1 MSWTIKKAEH
11 RRTDAFEW
19 WCWKRLLRIP
29 WTARS
34 NLSILKETNP
44 EYSLEGLML
53 KLKLQY
59 FCYLMWRSDS
69 LEEILML
76 GKIEGR
82 RRREQQR
89 MRWLDGIYTV
99 KGYSMINE
107 TELDVFLNFPCF
119 LYDPTNVGNLISGS
133 FAFSK
138 PSLYIWKFSIEVL
151 LKPGL
156 ENFEHYFTSVW
167 DEYNSAVVWT
177 FFSTA
182 LLGTWG
188 EDWPFLVLWPLLY
201 FPNLLAYWVQHSH
214 SIIF

>member
-1 MSWTIKKAEH
+1 
-11 RRTDAFEW
+11 
-19 WCWKRLLRIP
+19 
-29 WTARS
+29 
-34 NLSILKETNP
+34 
-44 EYSLEGLML
+44 
-53 KLKLQY
+53 
-59 FCYLMWRSDS
+59 
-69 LEEILML
+69 ML

-119 LYDPTNVGNLISGS
+119 LYDPTNVGSLISGS

-156 ENFEHYFTSVW
+156 KVLSITLLAWEVR
-167 DEYNSAVVWT
+167 AVV
-177 FFSTA
+177 
-182 LLGTWG
+182 
-188 EDWPFLVLWPLLY
+188 
-201 FPNLLAYWVQHSH
+201 Q
-214 SIIF
+214 

>member
-1 MSWTIKKAEH
+1 MVFQVVNYGCESWTIKKVEH
-11 RRTDAFEW
+11 WRNDAFEW

-89 MRWLDGIYTV
+89 MRWLDGIHTV

-156 ENFEHYFTSVW
+156 KDLSITLLAWEVR
-167 DEYNSAVVWT
+167 AVV
-177 FFSTA
+177 
-182 LLGTWG
+182 
-188 EDWPFLVLWPLLY
+188 
-201 FPNLLAYWVQHSH
+201 Q
-214 SIIF
+214 